1 MEPARSRKITT
12 LHSSYLSE
20 QTDKQQENK
29 KKRRGLYRRLTM
41 IGISALF
48 IGYVMGSTML
58 SQSEIASQKMN
69 EKQELEK
76 KYAALQKQE
85 KYHRDEIVKLNDD
98 EYVAKIAR
106 NEYFLSEEGEI
117 IFKLPSDNASP
128 Y

>member
-12 LHSSYLSE
+12 IHSSYLNE
-20 QTDKQQENK
+20 QTDIHQENK

-41 IGISALF
+41 IGISVLF
-48 IGYVMGSTML
+48 IGYVIGSTML
-58 SQSEIASQKMN
+58 SQSEIAAQKIS

-76 KYAALQKQE
+76 KYATLKQQE
-85 KYHRDEIVKLNDD
+85 KFHRAEIVKLNDD

-117 IFKLPSDNASP
+117 IFKLPGDSASS